1 MRMAALEAALDV
13 TLAAL
18 SDGDFSRLRYASSS
32 RNTRSL
38 LLDTGPLCK
47 QNEL

>member
-1 MRMAALEAALDV
+1 MAALEAALDV

-18 SDGDFSRLRYASSS
+18 SASDGDFSRARYASNT

-38 LLDTGPLCK
+38 WLDTGPIFK
-47 QNEL
+47 Y